1 MNIRRTIPPAAAPIS
16 LTDFVHGLYG
26 IVNKESVAKLERELR
41 EYFGMKYVFLV
52 SSGKAALFLILSGLK
67 RLSGK
72 NKVIIPAYTC
82 FSVPSAI
89 RLAGLEIVP
98 CDIRPDT
105 LDYDYSELMK
115 LVDDDTLC
123 ILSTHLFGIPSD
135 VAKIRDLCGGKGIP
149 VVEDAAQAMGAAYKN
164 SKLGTF
170 GDVAFFSLGRGKNI
184 TCGSGGIIITSAENI
199 AGSIRECF
207 SQTKRVPIAEYMKDI
222 MEVLFLMIF
231 LHPSL
236 YWFPNSLTFL
246 KIGETRFYWTFPVRG
261 LTGFKAGLLYN
272 WRSKLETF
280 NKSRSA
286 IADYYIRSLG
296 LKDRMPIY
304 ADAFAYLRFPMYL
317 NGNHSKDE
325 LCESGNS
332 LGISPMYPSPI
343 NEIREIKKYFGN
355 SKYACA
361 EMIADTLVALP
372 THVLLNKKDK
382 WTISEAVRGAVCT

>member
-1 MNIRRTIPPAAAPIS
+1 VKIQRTIPPAAAPIS
-16 LTDFVHGLYG
+16 LMDFVYGLYG
-26 IVNKESVAKLERELR
+26 IVNKETVAKLEHEIK
-41 EYFGMKYVFLV
+41 EYFETKYVFLA

-89 RLAGLEIVP
+89 RMAGLEIVP

-105 LDYDYSELMK
+105 LDYDFSELK
-115 LVDDDTLC
+115 SLVDEDTLC

-135 VAKIRDLCGGKGIP
+135 VAKIRDLCGEKGIP
-149 VVEDAAQAMGAAYKN
+149 VVEDAAQAMGAEHENK
-164 SKLGTF
+164 KLGTF

-199 AGSIRECF
+199 AGSIGKCC
-207 SQTKRVPIAEYMKDI
+207 SQLESVPTVEYLKDI
-222 MEVLFLMIF
+222 MEIIFLMIF

-236 YWFPNSLTFL
+236 YWFPKSLPFL
-246 KIGETRFYWTFPVRG
+246 KIGDTRFYWTFPVRG

-272 WRSKLETF
+272 WRKKLESF
-280 NKSRSA
+280 NRSRSA

-296 LKDRMPIY
+296 LKDSMPIY
-304 ADAFAYLRFPMYL
+304 AGAIAYLRFPMYL
-317 NGNHSKDE
+317 NGNQSKDK

-343 NEIREIKKYFGN
+343 NEIQEIKEDFGN

-361 EMIADTLVALP
+361 ERIADTLVALP
-372 THVLLNKKDK
+372 THVLLNEKDQ
-382 WTISEAVRGAVCT
+382 WTISEAVRG